1 MIRITNLIKISK
13 IIKLELVIINSKK
26 KMNKLIK
33 SNFKKKWL
41 NLKYKYQLKLIIM
54 INLILLTILK

>member
-33 SNFKKKWL
+33 SNFKKK
-41 NLKYKYQLKLIIM
+41 
-54 INLILLTILK
+54 